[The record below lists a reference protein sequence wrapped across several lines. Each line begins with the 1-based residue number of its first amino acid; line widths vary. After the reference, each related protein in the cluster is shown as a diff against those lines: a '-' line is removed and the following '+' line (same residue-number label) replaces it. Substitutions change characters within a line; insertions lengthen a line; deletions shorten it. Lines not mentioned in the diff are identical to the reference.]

1 MTEPGGPRAGLPA
14 RLHPSSLL
22 TPASP
27 SPCFSNSCSMFVV
40 PGAAGSN
47 WPPPQGADAVW
58 SKSAG
63 RLLMGDLGSEERTG
77 LRLTSR
83 PHSCL
88 PTSPLPPQGSQS
100 PLLGSHPLLAPRSR
114 PLLPLVSLQP
124 RSQPLPQAA
133 APSLT
138 WKTDSP
144 GGRSPDTGSCSP
156 PGLALGRRRGAGISG
171 GGVPSASRSPPGKWV
186 RDLGLYRRLLAP
198 RISPNPRL
206 AVLAGKALGARSWKP
221 RPVGGSYGSGLF
233 SFL

>member
-1 MTEPGGPRAGLPA
+1 MGVLEQVSQPCATPF
-14 RLHPSSLL
+14 SLL

-27 SPCFSNSCSMFVV
+27 SPCFSSSCSMLVV

-47 WPPPQGADAVW
+47 WLPPHGADAVW

-63 RLLMGDLGSEERTG
+63 RLLMGDLGSEGNTE

-83 PHSCL
+83 PHS
-88 PTSPLPPQGSQS
+88 SPSLPPPPSGVPVIPFWS
-100 PLLGSHPLLAPRSR
+100 PPSPGAHLSVPSSP
-114 PLLPLVSLQP
+114 VSLQP

-171 GGVPSASRSPPGKWV
+171 EGVRSASGSQPGKWV
-186 RDLGLYRRLLAP
+186 RDLGPYRRPLSP
-198 RISPNPRL
+198 GSPNPSSSYVCR
-206 AVLAGKALGARSWKP
+206 KALGALAWKP
-221 RPVGGSYGSGLF
+221 GPLGR
-233 SFL
+233 